1 MTASTSVLGEIKQLF
16 THSAVYG
23 IAGAS
28 STAVSMLLVPLYA
41 HLFTPEE
48 FGQLQLVQ
56 LWLSIASTVAGLGL
70 TQAYFKAYHQ
80 YPSEEAR
87 GQTLGLVLSLSILN
101 AGVVCL
107 LFIGLSKQSFTDH
120 FVLLKDPWVLGFI
133 LTSLVTSV
141 MIRILFQV
149 LRAREQ
155 SFVYLKLGMIGLLAG
170 LLLNVLFVWGLAGG
184 VRAVLAAQSLSAMV
198 IIALAVSMLVSNIR
212 FSLSRD
218 RAKELLV
225 FGLPL
230 VPAAMALWVLEGSDR
245 VVIERFWG
253 VSEVGIY
260 SLGYKYAMLLQF
272 PLLAF
277 QAAWAPYLCSVAK
290 QEGALQMISRI
301 LTFISASIM
310 IFATFLY
317 VMSREI
323 LPLIASQEFS
333 SAHIVV
339 APLLLGFV
347 FYGLYFITISGVYIH
362 GHTSSAAI
370 ITGIAAMLNLL
381 LNFIMIPRL
390 GGVGAAW
397 ATAISYMAL
406 AGMMYRF
413 NRKHLPISLEWQPL
427 LVAATCCLVVAVL
440 NDHLMV
446 DGWTAWLVRVVMVGL
461 IPAVL
466 WFSGFLTSSERNQIH
481 AYAKSLK
488 WVGAV
493 R

>member
-1 MTASTSVLGEIKQLF
+1 MTVSTSVFGEIKRLF
-16 THSAVYG
+16 TQSAVYG

-28 STAVSMLLVPLYA
+28 STAVGMLLVPLYA

-48 FGQLQLVQ
+48 FGQLQLAQ

-80 YPSEEAR
+80 YPSAEER
-87 GQTLGLVLSLSILN
+87 GQTLGMVLSLSILS
-101 AGVVCL
+101 AGLACL
-107 LFIGLSKQSFTDH
+107 LFIVLSKQTFTDH
-120 FVLLKDPWVLGFI
+120 FVLLRDPWILGLI

-141 MIRILFQV
+141 VIRILFQV

-155 SFVYLKLGMIGLLAG
+155 SFLYLKLGVIGLLAG
-170 LLLNVLFVWGLAGG
+170 LLFNVLFVWGFAGRVEG
-184 VRAVLAAQSLSAMV
+184 VLAAQSLSALI
-198 IIALAVSMLVSNIR
+198 IIALAISIFVPHIG
-212 FSLSRD
+212 LSTSRV
-218 RAKELLV
+218 RVKELFV
-225 FGLPL
+225 FGLPF
-230 VPAAMALWVLEGSDR
+230 VPAAMALWVLDGSDR
-245 VVIERFWG
+245 VIIERFWG

-260 SLGYKYAMLLQF
+260 SLGYKYSTLLLF

-323 LPLIASQEFS
+323 LSLIASPEFS
-333 SAHIVV
+333 GAHIMV

-347 FYGLYFITISGVYIH
+347 FYGLYFITISGVYVH
-362 GHTSSAAI
+362 GKTGFVAI
-370 ITGIAAMLNLL
+370 ITGIAATLNLL

-390 GGVGAAW
+390 GGMGAAW
-397 ATAISYMAL
+397 ATAISYMVL
-406 AGMMYRF
+406 AGLIYRF
-413 NRKHLPISLEWQPL
+413 NRKHLPILLEWRPL
-427 LVAATCCLVVAVL
+427 IFATACCLVVAVL
-440 NDHLMV
+440 NDHLIL
-446 DGWTAWLVRVVMVGL
+446 DGWTGLLVRVVMVGL

-466 WFSGFLTSSERNQIH
+466 WFSGFFTHFERKQIH
-481 AYAKSLK
+481 AYAKTLK
-488 WVGAV
+488 WVGGV